1 MRPNGK
7 VAAAVVLTCAVV
19 GCSKRDSQKTKA
31 AEQVQSKTE
40 QPWSPSPKAID
51 GEGFVGTP
59 SPQLKRQVDAINI
72 RRRNLYIGLSTRRN
86 VSPQL
91 AGMATAC
98 QLLSRLG
105 AGEAYMLADGAW
117 RRKTVGQA
125 VPLPDYC
132 R

>member
-1 MRPNGK
+1 MTSTRAFLFALLLLPMTP
-7 VAAAVVLTCAVV
+7 AAAQPALVEQAIAAGQV
-19 GCSKRDSQKTKA
+19 GERY
-31 AEQVQSKTE
+31 
-40 QPWSPSPKAID
+40 D
-51 GEGFVGTP
+51 GYMGFVGTP

-117 RRKTVGQA
+117 RRKTAGQA
-125 VPLPDYC
+125 VPLRDYC